1 MKLLKL
7 INFWKKKSVTFKLQN
22 GTKVKAEDHLYSIL
36 NIRDTG
42 EIYISDRYT
51 NKTIEGTPIEYCKS
65 LATELKSIKYGKNVL
80 EIDSKALSSLKLE
93 ERQEE
98 QTIEDEEDEEEF

>member
-1 MKLLKL
+1 MEE
-7 INFWKKKSVTFKLQN
+7 KKSVTFQLQN
-22 GTKVKAEDHLYSIL
+22 GTKVKAEAHLYSIL

-65 LATELKSIKYGKNVL
+65 LATELKCLSYSRNVL
-80 EIDSKALSSLKLE
+80 NINSEALKSLKVE
-93 ERQEE
+93 EKQEE
-98 QTIEDEEDEEEF
+98 QSNEDEEEI